1 MKSFVGLAL
10 LAATAAQ
17 VAAHY
22 RFTSLI
28 VNGVNTGTY
37 TNVRQNSNYNSPV
50 RLNPFL
56 YDAGTSLNWVP
67 KQVTDVSSTDI
78 TCNAGGRSAGS
89 TTTATVPAGSTIG
102 FALDQP
108 IYHSGV
114 INVYMAKAP
123 STAST
128 FDGSGNVWFKV
139 YQLSA
144 VTNGGSSI
152 KFPADN
158 LSQVTFTIPS
168 TLPAGE
174 YLARIEHIALH
185 SASAYP
191 GAQFYISC
199 AQVKVTGGGSRTP
212 SPLVALP
219 GYYTG
224 QEPGIKIN
232 IYYPIVSMTLMW
244 VYTTCSCLSLRVELA
259 YHLRSTWAR
268 CLDRLKE
275 QKYL

>member
-1 MKSFVGLAL
+1 MKVLAGLTL
-10 LAATAAQ
+10 LAATATQ

-28 VNGVNTGTY
+28 VNGVNTGAY
-37 TNVRQNSNYNSPV
+37 TNVRQNTNYNSP
-50 RLNPFL
+50 
-56 YDAGTSLNWVP
+56 
-67 KQVTDVSSTDI
+67 VTDVSSTDF
-78 TCNAGGRSAGS
+78 TCNAGGRTAGS
-89 TTTATVPAGSTIG
+89 TTTATAPAGSTIG
-102 FALDQP
+102 FALDQA
-108 IYHSGV
+108 IYHPGV

-123 STAST
+123 STAAT

-144 VTNGGSSI
+144 VTDGGSSI

-174 YLARIEHIALH
+174 YLVRIEHIALH

-212 SPLVALP
+212 SSLVALP

-232 IYYPIVSMTLMW
+232 IYYPIP
-244 VYTTCSCLSLRVELA
+244 TTYVQPGPA
-259 YHLRSTWAR
+259 VWTG
-268 CLDRLKE
+268 
-275 QKYL
+275 

>member
-1 MKSFVGLAL
+1 MRAFAGLAL
-10 LAATAAQ
+10 LVATATQ

-28 VNGVNTGTY
+28 VNGVNTGAY
-37 TNVRQNSNYNSPV
+37 TNVRQNTNYNSPI
-50 RLNPFL
+50 
-56 YDAGTSLNWVP
+56 
-67 KQVTDVSSTDI
+67 TDVSSTDF
-78 TCNAGGRSAGS
+78 TCNAGGRSTS
-89 TTTATVPAGSTIG
+89 SSTATVPAGSTIG

-108 IYHSGV
+108 IYHAGV

-123 STAST
+123 STAAT
-128 FDGSGNVWFKV
+128 FDGSGKVWFKV

-144 VTNGGSSI
+144 VTDGGSSI
-152 KFPADN
+152 KFPSDN
-158 LSQVTFTIPS
+158 LSQVTFVVPS

-174 YLARIEHIALH
+174 YLVRIEHIALH
-185 SASAYP
+185 SSSAYP

-212 SPLVALP
+212 STLVALP

-232 IYYPIVSMTLMW
+232 IYYPIVSRIIMCVDAILLMLTLAFGI
-244 VYTTCSCLSLRVELA
+244 SLLPMFNP
-259 YHLRSTWAR
+259 
-268 CLDRLKE
+268 DP
-275 QKYL
+275 

>member
-1 MKSFVGLAL
+1 MKVFAGLAL
-10 LAATAAQ
+10 LVATATQ

-22 RFTSLI
+22 RFTSLL
-28 VNGVNTGTY
+28 VNGVNTGAY
-37 TNVRQNSNYNSPV
+37 TNVRQNTNYNSP
-50 RLNPFL
+50 
-56 YDAGTSLNWVP
+56 
-67 KQVTDVSSTDI
+67 VTDVSSTDF
-78 TCNAGGRSAGS
+78 TCNAGGRTAGS
-89 TTTATVPAGSTIG
+89 TTTATVPAGSTLG

-108 IYHSGV
+108 IYHAGV

-123 STAST
+123 STAAA

-144 VTNGGSSI
+144 VTDGGSSI
-152 KFPADN
+152 KFPSDN
-158 LSQVTFTIPS
+158 LSQVTFKIPS

-174 YLARIEHIALH
+174 YLVRIEHIALH
-185 SASAYP
+185 ASSSYP

-199 AQVKVTGGGSRTP
+199 AQVKVTGGGTRTP

-232 IYYPIVSMTLMW
+232 IYYPIP
-244 VYTTCSCLSLRVELA
+244 TTYIQPGPAVW
-259 YHLRSTWAR
+259 TG
-268 CLDRLKE
+268 
-275 QKYL
+275 